1 VIDEGPEA
9 RRRRRFALPGVTFLT
24 GLFAVAAIII
34 VVILIIYFVGGADVE
49 R

>member
-9 RRRRRFALPGVTFLT
+9 RRKRRLALPGLTFLT

-34 VVILIIYFVGGADVE
+34 VVILVIYLLGGADVE

>member
-9 RRRRRFALPGVTFLT
+9 RRKRRLALPAVTFLT
-24 GLFAVAAIII
+24 GLFVVAAIII
-34 VVILIIYFVGGADVE
+34 VVILVIYLVGGTDVD